1 MVCMRTVATG
11 FRASV
16 TYGLIMWLQRTGQR
30 FRADPQPTWDAAQVY
45 LQSGQREYPF
55 AEAEAEDVD
64 WEDDP
69 TLHERPHRQEAFAP
83 AVQRRLVFELDSS
96 ESSSSGSAASTIEPS
111 LVEVSS
117 ETASSEARV
126 VPGEGTM
133 TNRGSVLSSTLY
145 RSVEGG
151 PVVQYV
157 DDQALIPLP
166 GWGLLEVQ
174 AIVLGMNSGDWS
186 EFQRLLEQKTLDP
199 LLSSLRREFRLLQGP
214 GIPCVSG
221 VERADL

>member
-83 AVQRRLVFELDSS
+83 AVQRRLVFELDNS

-126 VPGEGTM
+126 VPGEGTV
-133 TNRGSVLSSTLY
+133 TNRGSVL
-145 RSVEGG
+145 
-151 PVVQYV
+151 YV